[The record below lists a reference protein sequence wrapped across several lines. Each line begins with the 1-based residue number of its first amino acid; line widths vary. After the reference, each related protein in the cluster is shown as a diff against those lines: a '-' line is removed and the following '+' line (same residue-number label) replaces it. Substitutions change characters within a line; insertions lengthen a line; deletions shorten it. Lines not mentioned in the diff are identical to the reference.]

1 MRERAKEIL
10 RNCNARMTIN
20 YAGCDCN
27 ADWGDNTLRDYYSVT
42 ISKGRKRMHLTF
54 WNSVYDTETHT
65 APEEYDILACLQKY
79 DVGTLDD
86 FVSEF
91 GYEIHSLEDYRKVE
105 RTYKAVR
112 KEYADLCRLF
122 DEPEME
128 MLREVC

>member
-20 YAGCDCN
+20 YAGCDAN

-54 WNSVYDTETHT
+54 WNSVHNTETHT

-79 DVGTLDD
+79 DVSTLDD

-91 GYEIHSLEDYRKVE
+91 GCEIHSLEDYRRVE
-105 RTYKAVR
+105 RAYKAAC
-112 KEYADLCRLF
+112 KEYADLRRLF
-122 DEPEME
+122 NESEME
-128 MLREVC
+128 MLGEVC